1 MSRFHHQSNVLNH
14 IKVIF
19 LCSCSSL
26 FCSPDIG
33 QEKGTKLNFSIAVSI
48 ERSRNCARFCAFR
61 HLLFEN
67 QSIFDH
73 NINRSFYSCSL
84 LIASFQILWAIIG
97 WKTFSGVIFWRPLKP
112 LGPVH
117 LWRHNGK
124 DHRPR
129 NRIAAQTKL
138 TPPSWLFQNGCSQS
152 SRFLTA
158 GQRERGSG
166 NEIGAQSAHS
176 WKSLKWTAHDD
187 TSA

>member
-67 QSIFDH
+67 QSIFGH

-84 LIASFQILWAIIG
+84 LIAFFQILWAIIG

-124 DHRPR
+124 DHLRRTGSPHIRLESRVLCVLWPPYPR
-129 NRIAAQTKL
+129 AVNCAV
-138 TPPSWLFQNGCSQS
+138 C
-152 SRFLTA
+152 
-158 GQRERGSG
+158 
-166 NEIGAQSAHS
+166 
-176 WKSLKWTAHDD
+176 
-187 TSA
+187 